1 MLAAICLPS
10 ENSDSGVRI
19 GEITKSIVH
28 EFHCVERLLVGGS
41 VPPDFALHILETT
54 AAKIEQSR
62 KIVWAADVHG
72 VGKSGCRGPREK
84 FSRAQ
89 IFGHNVIGVRGCDK
103 TCDRQAD
110 ALGENSGG

>member
-1 MLAAICLPS
+1 MLAPICFPA

-62 KIVWAADVHG
+62 KIVWAADVHSIG
-72 VGKSGCRGPREK
+72 QSWCCGARKE
-84 FSRAQ
+84 FSRTQ
-89 IFGHNVIGVRGCDK
+89 VFGHNVIGIRRCDK
-103 TCDRQAD
+103 TCDRQA
-110 ALGENSGG
+110 